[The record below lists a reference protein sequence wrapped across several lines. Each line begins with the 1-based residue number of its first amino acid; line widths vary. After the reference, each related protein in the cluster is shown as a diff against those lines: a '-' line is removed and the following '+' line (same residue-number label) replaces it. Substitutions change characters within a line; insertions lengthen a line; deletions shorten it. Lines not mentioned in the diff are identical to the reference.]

1 MNFTQGVLWYL
12 TLKKITKNSNF
23 NVFIST
29 LVCIRTNLKC
39 TENLYKKP
47 KRLKIKKQT
56 NFSNVVLLWCFK
68 CCCVHSIII
77 QSGYNYYNNLG
88 INYMLNKSSKF

>member
-1 MNFTQGVLWYL
+1 MEVSLNHFEFYTGCSVVFNP
-12 TLKKITKNSNF
+12 KKITKNSNF

-56 NFSNVVLLWCFK
+56 NISNVVLL
-68 CCCVHSIII
+68 
-77 QSGYNYYNNLG
+77 
-88 INYMLNKSSKF
+88 